1 MLVSGG
7 KVIAI
12 DNIKTNSATISG
24 DGVWSELGLNTSAV
38 IDPINNQISSL
49 SSNVTALSGD
59 VDELIT
65 NVSTISSNVEEL
77 SGKLDTEIKNRISA
91 DETLSAAIDI
101 NTQNIEELEQDVIE
115 LSGAISAEIEERK
128 EADSVLSAVLDEE
141 KETRENQVNDLS
153 AAIDENNN
161 LINQVSSYA
170 DLISAV
176 LDEETEARI
185 FDIGIL
191 DDKVESLSSS
201 IDEERYERIDADE
214 YLSAAIDMKQ
224 KQLSAGE
231 NILITTGDEYDTIS
245 VTGLKSTTY
254 FAADYNRRSS
264 TNYFTFD
271 GNTLSANSA
280 VGYFNLSIGYKVNT
294 NNTIEDNY
302 YYACVKVNNEIVD
315 THYINGN
322 IPNENHYISKNVLN
336 DSQNNLYTITMET
349 DNGINISDLNIT
361 CIGYIGETDPITI
374 GVLGTN
380 GSIIT
385 FGGNTILRV

>member
-12 DNIKTNSATISG
+12 DNIKTNSATLSG
-24 DGVWSELGLNTSAV
+24 DGIWSELGLNTSAV

-59 VDELIT
+59 IDELIT
-65 NVSTISSNVEEL
+65 NISTISSNVEEL

-91 DETLSAAIDI
+91 DETLSAAIDT
-101 NTQNIEELEQDVIE
+101 NTQNIEKLEQNVIE
-115 LSGAISAEIEERK
+115 LSGVISAEIEERK
-128 EADSVLSAVLDEE
+128 EADSVLSAG
-141 KETRENQVNDLS
+141 
-153 AAIDENNN
+153 
-161 LINQVSSYA
+161 
-170 DLISAV
+170 

-214 YLSAAIDMKQ
+214 YFSAAIDTKQ

-254 FAADYNRRSS
+254 FAADYNRHSS

-280 VGYFNLSIGYKVNT
+280 IGYFNLSIGYKVNT

-302 YYACVKVNNEIVD
+302 YSACVKVNNEIVD

-322 IPNENHYISKNVLN
+322 IPNENHYIGKNVLN

-361 CIGYIGETDPITI
+361 CVGYIGETDPITI